1 MDDVVNKNSLLM
13 KFYEYF
19 SLFMKINEQN
29 TNFRGEHGFAAKIV
43 LFSLFYALMKAYH
56 MV

>member
-29 TNFRGEHGFAAKIV
+29 TNFRRKHGFAAKIV